1 MKTLSLHVETLGF
14 EASENDVIDE
24 LLAQDGVLAAQI
36 DLDQETL
43 DVAYDERKTTKHALI
58 DQLRFFGLAPRA
70 AVLAAR

>member
-24 LLAQDGVLAAQI
+24 LLASDGVLAAQI
-36 DLDQETL
+36 DLEQETL
-43 DVAYDERKTTKHALI
+43 DVSYDERKTTKTALI

-70 AVLAAR
+70 AALAAR